1 MQLKYS
7 FILAETLW
15 GKKSKHKYWR
25 IRLEILF
32 LLNFGF
38 PLSSPIPNSEI
49 SPIYQSEQIFEKYYN
64 FFSQNKFWTNQ
75 NNSGLSNGNSELT
88 KLFHEIYIGFWMKLN
103 HWWRWNCHESIECL
117 WSFIKYCT
125 DYLSSSNG
133 FTNILTLRIYEI
145 DCRYLHSH
153 YYTRINKQT
162 QFQEFCFVD
171 S

>member
-15 GKKSKHKYWR
+15 GKKFKHKYWR
-25 IRLEILF
+25 IRLEIL
-32 LLNFGF
+32 LWLNFGF

-88 KLFHEIYIGFWMKLN
+88 KLFREIYIGFWMKLN

-117 WSFIKYCT
+117 WSFVKVLHWLLIIIKWFHEYFDST
-125 DYLSSSNG
+125 NLRNWLSLST
-133 FTNILTLRIYEI
+133 FTLV
-145 DCRYLHSH
+145 HK
-153 YYTRINKQT
+153 NK
-162 QFQEFCFVD
+162 
-171 S
+171 